1 MNSSTEKPLGLQ
13 ALLKKHKGG
22 SDFNESAAKDVHN
35 AIGKNLGRFM
45 KTNNM
50 ELSEARVQ

>member
-50 ELSEARVQ
+50 ELSEARV